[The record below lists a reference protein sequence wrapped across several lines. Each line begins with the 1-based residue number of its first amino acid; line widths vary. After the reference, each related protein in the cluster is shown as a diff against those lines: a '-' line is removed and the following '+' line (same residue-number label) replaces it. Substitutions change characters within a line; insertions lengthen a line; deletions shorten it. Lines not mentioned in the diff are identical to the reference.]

1 MREKQGWIEVIF
13 GPMFS
18 GKTEEL
24 IRRLKRAEIA
34 KQKIQAFKP
43 SRDNR
48 YSVQTVTSHNGIS
61 WDAIAVEEPGDILA
75 SVLNGTDVVAI
86 DETQFFNETIV
97 DICDELAR
105 EGKRIIVAGLDLDF
119 RREPFGQMPLLIGR
133 ADEVQKLTA
142 ICMVCGRNAI
152 FTQRLIE
159 GEPAAIDD
167 PIILVG
173 AKDYYEARCRDCHA
187 VAPSKAM
194 KNQMSLALS
203 EGESVS
209 DVSSSSVCE
218 VQFISPG
225 LPED

>member
-24 IRRLKRAEIA
+24 IRRLKRAEFA

-43 SRDNR
+43 SKDNR

-61 WDAIAVEEPGDILA
+61 WDAIAVEEPDDILI
-75 SVLNGTDVVAI
+75 SVLNGTDVIAV
-86 DETQFFNETIV
+86 DEAQFFNEKIV

-105 EGKRIIVAGLDLDF
+105 EGKRVIVAGLDLDF
-119 RREPFGQMPLLIGR
+119 RREPFGQVPLLIGR

-142 ICMVCGRNAI
+142 ICVVCGGNAI

-173 AKDYYEARCRDCHA
+173 AKDFYEARCRNCHE
-187 VAPSKAM
+187 VSPPRKTR
-194 KNQMSLALS
+194 NQMILTLS
-203 EGESVS
+203 EDASEVS
-209 DVSSSSVCE
+209 PEPVSE
-218 VQFISPG
+218 VQFVSPG
-225 LPED
+225 WPED